1 MSDPSPLALELTAI
15 DKRFGGVHA
24 LRGAGL
30 SVRRGEIMGICGENG
45 AGKSTLIKVLAG
57 VHPHGSYRGTI
68 EVGGRPERLF
78 SPADARRA
86 GIAVVH
92 QELMLVA
99 ELSVAENLLL
109 GREPRRFHF
118 IDDARLESTA
128 RGYLERFGFAG
139 QIDPSQPVG
148 KLGIGMQQIVE
159 IVRALSLEARILV
172 LDEPTAALTLEEAR
186 KLLDWLRKLKAAGTT
201 CIYVSHR
208 LDELFSICDRLTILR
223 DGSTTA
229 TVVTA
234 DTTPERVISLMV
246 GRTLAGA
253 RARARFA
260 PGAREQRP
268 TLEVK
273 DFSVWRPGGG
283 SAETAQPPYALRA
296 VSFSLWPGEIVAV
309 SGAMG
314 SGRTALLSALFGCAE
329 AGATGAILID
339 GTETII
345 DSPLAAIRHGL
356 ALVPEDRKGRG
367 LVLGMTVAENLALPS
382 LASQET
388 MGGAARF
395 GLVDATSE
403 SLLADRRIRSLQIRG
418 DAASTASTLSGGNQQ
433 KVVLGKWLEHPP
445 KVLLLDEPTR
455 GVDVG
460 AREEIYGILSQ
471 LASQGVAVLFA
482 SSDLSEVLR
491 LADRIVVLR
500 QGRKVAELDG
510 PTATEETIVQFS
522 TGTLAAF
529 SGGGGPTSSSISH
542 VEPGAHGAHS
552 VQS

>member
-1 MSDPSPLALELTAI
+1 MADPSALALELTGI
-15 DKRFGGVHA
+15 EKNFGGVHA

-30 SVRRGEIMGICGENG
+30 SVRRGEIMGVCGENG

-68 EVGGRPERLF
+68 EVGGKPERLL
-78 SPADARRA
+78 SPSDARRA

-99 ELSVAENLLL
+99 ELSVAENLML

-118 IDDARLESTA
+118 IDEAKLESTA

-139 QIDPSQPVG
+139 QIDPQTPVG
-148 KLGIGMQQIVE
+148 QLGIGMQQIVE
-159 IVRALSLEARILV
+159 IVRALSLEAQILV
-172 LDEPTAALTLEEAR
+172 LDEPTAALTQQEAR
-186 KLLDWLRKLKAAGTT
+186 KLLDWLRKLKVAGTT

-208 LDELFSICDRLTILR
+208 LDELFSTCDRLTILR
-223 DGSTTA
+223 DGCTTA

-246 GRTLAGA
+246 GRTLAGVAA
-253 RARARFA
+253 RTRLA
-260 PGAREQRP
+260 PGSREQKP
-268 TLEVK
+268 VLEVK
-273 DFSVWRPGGG
+273 DFCVLRPGGNAD
-283 SAETAQPPYALRA
+283 SEQPPYAVRA
-296 VSFSLWPGEIVAV
+296 VSFSLRRGEIVAI

-314 SGRTALLSALFGCAE
+314 AGRTALLSALFGCAQ
-329 AGATGAILID
+329 AGVTGKILID
-339 GTETII
+339 GAESVI
-345 DSPLAAIRHGL
+345 DSPLAAIRQGL

-382 LASQET
+382 LASEET
-388 MGGAARF
+388 MGGAARY
-395 GLVDATSE
+395 GLVDAASE
-403 SLLADRRIRSLQIRG
+403 SSLAGRRIRSLQIRG

-433 KVVLGKWLEHPP
+433 KVVLGKWLERPP

-460 AREEIYGILSQ
+460 AREEIYGILSE
-471 LASQGVAVLFA
+471 LARQGVAILFA
-482 SSDLSEVLR
+482 SSDLPEVLR

-510 PTATEETIVQFS
+510 ATATEETVVQLS
-522 TGTLAAF
+522 TGALTVMPLATN
-529 SGGGGPTSSSISH
+529 PSSPSISH
-542 VEPGAHGAHS
+542 VEPSGHDADS
-552 VQS
+552 VPS